1 MTTLVLPDPELTKG
15 RFASISAYTDEA
27 LYEATGVRIA
37 FTTREGGVSTGAYS
51 SLNLGSHVK
60 DDLSAVQENRRRV
73 QQAFDCEDGELIVPN
88 QVHGNV
94 VLDVGNPAALG
105 HLFLREEADAVRE
118 RAAQGADG
126 LVVNA
131 RGVAALLCY
140 ADCVP
145 VIIVSPTGR
154 FAVVHAGWRGVDNL
168 ISAKTVRMMAQADA
182 DALGAEAAAI
192 YNVYIGPHIG
202 PECFETGA
210 DVYQRFVRQ
219 FGEECAYDATHIDLA
234 EGLRIQLRKTGVTP
248 ERVCDLGKCTVCGND
263 EFFSY
268 RGQGGTCGRH
278 GAFAVKAR

>member
-27 LYEATGVRIA
+27 LFAATGVRIA
-37 FTTREGGVSTGAYS
+37 FTTREGGVSEGAYA
-51 SLNLGSHVK
+51 SLNLGSHVN
-60 DDLSAVQENRRRV
+60 DDLACVQENRRCV
-73 QQAFDCEDGELIVPN
+73 LGAFGCEDALLVVPN
-88 QVHGNV
+88 QVHGANV
-94 VLDVGNPAALG
+94 LNLGATDALG
-105 HLFLREEADAVRE
+105 APMPSCEVEPTL
-118 RAAQGADG
+118 AQAQEGADG

-131 RGVAALLCY
+131 SGVAALLCY

-168 ISAKTVRMMAQADA
+168 ISVKAVRMMAAADA
-182 DALGAEAAAI
+182 SSLGEGAMAS

-202 PECFETGA
+202 PECFETGP
-210 DVYQRFVRQ
+210 DVHRRFVGQ
-219 FGEECAYDATHIDLA
+219 FGQTCAFDATHIDLA
-234 EGLRIQLRKTGVTP
+234 EGLRIQLRGAGIQP
-248 ERVCDLGKCTVCGND
+248 GRICDLVKCTVCENE

-278 GAFAVKAR
+278 GAFAAKVH